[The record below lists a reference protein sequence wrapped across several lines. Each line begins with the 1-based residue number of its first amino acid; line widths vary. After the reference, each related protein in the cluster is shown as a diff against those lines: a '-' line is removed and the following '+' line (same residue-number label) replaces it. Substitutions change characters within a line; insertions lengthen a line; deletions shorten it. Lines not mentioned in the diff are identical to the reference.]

1 MEKEEAGIDRLPIDL
16 LAYIFGLITPF
27 TDLAQASS
35 VCRKWK
41 EGVKQSL
48 AQRNSLSFSGWKMD
62 DDSTAR
68 LVRLAYSLKELDMYA
83 CPFSINDW
91 DLVVIFI

>member
-1 MEKEEAGIDRLPIDL
+1 L

-83 CPFSINDW
+83 CPFSIND
-91 DLVVIFI
+91 